1 MTKLDRALHAQHELR
16 VIAIMITPGEFPG
29 LARKIRSAL
38 ASADGAVRNAKRFAE
53 QEARKHAS

>member
-29 LARKIRSAL
+29 RDHDR
-38 ASADGAVRNAKRFAE
+38 DDT
-53 QEARKHAS
+53 